1 MSYLQRLVD
10 AQNRDLHSARSFVER
25 AESEK
30 REMSVEERTA
40 WDAIN
45 AEMDKR
51 QAHISEVRADDART
65 ADIEASVA
73 FAPEVRVSVPE
84 RRESDAD
91 IVRKL
96 VAGDIRSY
104 NFERRDLNTVDD
116 SAVVPQSFYDI
127 IQESLVTVGPMLDG
141 SIVTLLNTAS
151 GEDIKVPVESTR
163 PLATAIAEG
172 TSITELDPTFSNIT
186 LKSQKVAVLTKIS
199 RELMQDSGI
208 DIMGYLGRTLGT
220 SVGIR
225 VNNLLT
231 VGTGTTVPNG
241 IVTAAGSGVVGGTAV
256 SGAFTADNLIDL
268 AHSVDGAYV
277 RLGGAFMMRR
287 TSIGAVRKLKDTAGN
302 YLFAPAATV
311 GSPDTLLGFPIVENP
326 DVPAIATGAKSVLFG
341 YHGSYHVRQVG
352 GIEVARSDDA
362 YFASDEIGVRLTIR
376 VWGDLGQSAAVKYFI
391 GNAA

>member
-51 QAHISEVRADDART
+51 QAHIAEVRADDART

-84 RRESDAD
+84 RRESDSD

-96 VAGDIRSY
+96 IAGDIRSY
-104 NFERRDLNTVDD
+104 NFERRDLNTTDD
-116 SAVVPQSFYDI
+116 SAVVPQSFYDV

-141 SIVTLLNTAS
+141 GIVTLLNTAS

-163 PLATAIAEG
+163 PAATAIAEG
-172 TSITELDPTFSNIT
+172 TTITELDPTFSSIT
-186 LKSQKVAVLTKIS
+186 LKAQKVAVLTKIS
-199 RELMQDSGI
+199 RELMTDSGI

-241 IVTAAGSGVVGGTAV
+241 VVTAAGSGVVGGTAV

-277 RLGGAFMMRR
+277 RQGASFMMRR

-302 YLFAPAATV
+302 YLFVPAATV

-326 DVPAIATGAKSVLFG
+326 DVAATATSAKSVLFG
-341 YHGSYHVRQVG
+341 WFGSYHVRQVG
-352 GIEVARSDDA
+352 GIEVARSEDA
-362 YFASDEIGVRLTIR
+362 YFASDEIGVRLTMR

>member
-51 QAHISEVRADDART
+51 QVHIAEVRADDART

-96 VAGDIRSY
+96 IAGDIRSY

-151 GEDIKVPVESTR
+151 GEDIKVPVEATR
-163 PLATAIAEG
+163 PAATAIAEG
-172 TSITELDPTFSNIT
+172 TTITELDPTFSNIT

-287 TSIGAVRKLKDTAGN
+287 ASIGAVRKLKDTAGN

-326 DVPAIATGAKSVLFG
+326 DVPAIALGAKSVLFG

>member
-10 AQNRDLHSARSFVER
+10 AQNRDLHSARSYVER

-40 WDAIN
+40 WDALN

-51 QAHISEVRADDART
+51 QAHIAEVRADEART

-84 RRESDAD
+84 RRESDSD

-96 VAGDIRSY
+96 IAGDIRSY
-104 NFERRDLNTVDD
+104 NFERRDLNTSDD

-141 SIVTLLNTAS
+141 GVVTLLNTGS

-163 PLATAIAEG
+163 PAATAIAEG
-172 TSITELDPTFSNIT
+172 TEIVALDPTFSNIT

-199 RELMQDSGI
+199 RELMTDSGI

-220 SVGIR
+220 SIGIK

-231 VGTGTTVPNG
+231 LGTGTVQANG
-241 IVTAAGSGVVGGTAV
+241 VVTAAGSGITGGTAV

-277 RLGGAFMMRR
+277 RQGASFMMRR
-287 TSIGAVRKLKDTAGN
+287 SSIGAVRKLKDNSGQ
-302 YLFAPAATV
+302 YLFVPAATV

-326 DVPAIATGAKSVLFG
+326 DVAATATGAKSVLFG
-341 YHGSYHVRQVG
+341 WFGSYHVRQVG
-352 GIEVARSDDA
+352 GIEVARSEDA
-362 YFASDEIGVRLTIR
+362 YFASDEIGVRLTMR

>member
-51 QAHISEVRADDART
+51 QAHIAEVRADDART

-163 PLATAIAEG
+163 PEATAIAEG
-172 TSITELDPTFSNIT
+172 TTITELDPTFSNIT

-287 TSIGAVRKLKDTAGN
+287 ASIGAVRKLKDTAGN

>member
-51 QAHISEVRADDART
+51 QAHIAEVRADDART

-84 RRESDAD
+84 RRESDSD

-96 VAGDIRSY
+96 IAGDIRSY
-104 NFERRDLNTVDD
+104 NFERRDLNTTDD
-116 SAVVPQSFYDI
+116 SAVVPQSFYDV

-141 SIVTLLNTAS
+141 GIVTLLNTAS

-163 PLATAIAEG
+163 PAATAIAEG
-172 TSITELDPTFSNIT
+172 TTITELDPTFSNIT
-186 LKSQKVAVLTKIS
+186 LKAQKVAVLTKIS
-199 RELMQDSGI
+199 RELMTDSGI

-220 SVGIR
+220 SIGIR

-231 VGTGTTVPNG
+231 VGTGTTIPNG
-241 IVTAAGSGVVGGTAV
+241 VVTAAGSGVVGGTAV

-277 RLGGAFMMRR
+277 RQGASFMMRR

-302 YLFAPAATV
+302 YLFVPAATV

-326 DVPAIATGAKSVLFG
+326 DVAATATSAKSVLFG
-341 YHGSYHVRQVG
+341 WFGSYHVRQVG
-352 GIEVARSDDA
+352 GIEVARSEDA
-362 YFASDEIGVRLTIR
+362 YFASDEIGVRLTMR

>member
-10 AQNRDLHSARSFVER
+10 AQNHDLHSARSFVER

-51 QAHISEVRADDART
+51 QAHIAEVRADDART

-151 GEDIKVPVESTR
+151 GEDIKVPVEATR
-163 PLATAIAEG
+163 PAATAIAEG
-172 TSITELDPTFSNIT
+172 TSISELDPTFSSIT

-326 DVPAIATGAKSVLFG
+326 DVAAIATGAKSVLFG

>member
-51 QAHISEVRADDART
+51 QAHIAEVRADDART

-151 GEDIKVPVESTR
+151 GEDIKVPVEATR
-163 PLATAIAEG
+163 PAATAIAEG
-172 TSITELDPTFSNIT
+172 TTITELDPTFSNIT

-241 IVTAAGSGVVGGTAV
+241 IVTAAGSGVVGGTAL

-287 TSIGAVRKLKDTAGN
+287 ASIGAVRKLKDTAGN

>member
-151 GEDIKVPVESTR
+151 GEDIKVPVEATR
-163 PLATAIAEG
+163 PAATAIAEG

-287 TSIGAVRKLKDTAGN
+287 ASIGAVRKLKDTAGN
-302 YLFAPAATV
+302 YLFTPAATV
-311 GSPDTLLGFPIVENP
+311 GSPDTLMGFPIVENP
-326 DVPAIATGAKSVLFG
+326 DVPAIALGAKSVLFG

-352 GIEVARSDDA
+352 GVEVARSDDA

-376 VWGDLGQSAAVKYFI
+376 VWGDLGQSAAVKHFI

>member
-10 AQNRDLHSARSFVER
+10 AQNHDLHSARSFVER

-51 QAHISEVRADDART
+51 QAHIAEVRADDART

-141 SIVTLLNTAS
+141 GIVTLLNTAS
-151 GEDIKVPVESTR
+151 GEDIKVPVEATR
-163 PLATAIAEG
+163 PAATAIAEG

-186 LKSQKVAVLTKIS
+186 LKAQKVAVLTKIS

-241 IVTAAGSGVVGGTAV
+241 IVTASGSGITGGTAL

-287 TSIGAVRKLKDTAGN
+287 ASIGAVRKLKDTAGN
-302 YLFAPAATV
+302 YLFTPAATV
-311 GSPDTLLGFPIVENP
+311 GSPDTLMGFPIVENP
-326 DVPAIATGAKSVLFG
+326 DVPAIALGAKSVLFG

-352 GIEVARSDDA
+352 GVEVARSDDA

-376 VWGDLGQSAAVKYFI
+376 VWGDLGQAAAVKHFI

>member
-10 AQNRDLHSARSFVER
+10 AQNKDLHSARSFVER

-51 QAHISEVRADDART
+51 QAHIAEVRADDART

-141 SIVTLLNTAS
+141 GIVTLLNTAS
-151 GEDIKVPVESTR
+151 GEDIKVPVEATR
-163 PLATAIAEG
+163 PAATAIAEG

-186 LKSQKVAVLTKIS
+186 LKAQKVAVLTKIS

-241 IVTAAGSGVVGGTAV
+241 IVTASGSGITGGTAL

-287 TSIGAVRKLKDTAGN
+287 ASIGAVRKLKDTAGN
-302 YLFAPAATV
+302 YLFTPAATV
-311 GSPDTLLGFPIVENP
+311 GSPDTLMGFPIVENP
-326 DVPAIATGAKSVLFG
+326 DVPAIALGAKSVLFG

-352 GIEVARSDDA
+352 GVEVARSDDA

-376 VWGDLGQSAAVKYFI
+376 VWGDLGQSAAVKHFI

>member
-141 SIVTLLNTAS
+141 GIVTLLNTAS
-151 GEDIKVPVESTR
+151 GEDIKVPVEATR
-163 PLATAIAEG
+163 PEATAIAEG
-172 TSITELDPTFSNIT
+172 TTITELDPTFSNIT

-287 TSIGAVRKLKDTAGN
+287 ASIGAVRKLKDTAGN

>member
-51 QAHISEVRADDART
+51 QVHIAEVRADDART

-96 VAGDIRSY
+96 IAGDIRSY

-151 GEDIKVPVESTR
+151 GEDIKVPVEATR
-163 PLATAIAEG
+163 PAATAIAEG
-172 TSITELDPTFSNIT
+172 TTITELDPTFSNIT

-241 IVTAAGSGVVGGTAV
+241 IVTAAGSGIVGGTAV

-277 RLGGAFMMRR
+277 RLGASFMMRR

-326 DVPAIATGAKSVLFG
+326 DVAAIATGAKSVLFG
-341 YHGSYHVRQVG
+341 HTGSYHVRQVG
-352 GIEVARSDDA
+352 GVEVARSDDA

>member
-51 QAHISEVRADDART
+51 QAHIAEVRADDART

-84 RRESDAD
+84 RRESDSD

-96 VAGDIRSY
+96 IAGDIRSY
-104 NFERRDLNTVDD
+104 NFERRDLNTTDD
-116 SAVVPQSFYDI
+116 SAVVPQSFYDV

-141 SIVTLLNTAS
+141 GIVTLLNTAS

-163 PLATAIAEG
+163 PAATAIAEG
-172 TSITELDPTFSNIT
+172 TTITELDPTFSSIT
-186 LKSQKVAVLTKIS
+186 LKAQKVAVLTKIS
-199 RELMQDSGI
+199 RELMTDSGI

-241 IVTAAGSGVVGGTAV
+241 VVTAAGSGVVGGTAV

-277 RLGGAFMMRR
+277 RQGASFMMRR

-302 YLFAPAATV
+302 YLFVPAATV

-326 DVPAIATGAKSVLFG
+326 DVAATATGAKSVLFG
-341 YHGSYHVRQVG
+341 WFGSYHVRQVG
-352 GIEVARSDDA
+352 PIEVARSDDA
-362 YFASDEIGVRLTIR
+362 YFASDEIGVRLTMR